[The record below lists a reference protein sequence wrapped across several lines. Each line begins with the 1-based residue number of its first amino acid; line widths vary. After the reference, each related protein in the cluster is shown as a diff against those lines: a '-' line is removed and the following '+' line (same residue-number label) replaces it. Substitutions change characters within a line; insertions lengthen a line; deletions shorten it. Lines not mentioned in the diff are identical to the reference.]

1 MTIDNVIARL
11 EKVKRTGRDSYMA
24 CCPCHGDK
32 HPSLS
37 IKYLSDG
44 RVLIHCFAGC
54 DVYSV
59 LSSIGL
65 EMSDLFPQ
73 QAISHAKPQKHFP
86 ASDALQAIGFE
97 CLVVAASASKLLG
110 VEKFT
115 DADRERL
122 ITSISRIH
130 AAINAVE
137 CHYGRS

>member
-1 MTIDNVIARL
+1 MTNDNVLVRL
-11 EKVKRTGRDSYMA
+11 EKVKQTGIDRYMA
-24 CCPCHGDK
+24 CCPSHSDK
-32 HPSLS
+32 NPSLS
-37 IKYLSDG
+37 IKYLPDG
-44 RVLIHCFAGC
+44 RVLLHCFAGC

-65 EMSDLFPQ
+65 EINDLFPQ
-73 QAISHAKPQKHFP
+73 QTGSHAKPQKHFP

-110 VEKFT
+110 VEDFT

-122 ITSISRIH
+122 VVSISRIH

-137 CHYGRS
+137 CHYGKS